1 MGWCAVSR
9 KTFLLLALSLA
20 PLPAAQAQIYPD
32 KPIRLI
38 VPAPIGSVTDVVAR
52 ALAQKLTE
60 RWAQPFVVEDR
71 RGASG
76 VLGSELVAKSVPDG
90 YTLLVVDTA
99 HVTNPALRG
108 KLPYDTLHDFAPVSM
123 LALVPSVLVVH
134 PSLPARTVKE
144 LVALAGARLDG
155 LDYASAG
162 GGSMAHL
169 AGLLFNTMAGVSM
182 VHVPYKGGRLALTEL
197 IGGQVSLMFGSMIL
211 SMPHVRT
218 GKLRALGVT
227 SAHRSAATPGLPT
240 IAEAGLPGFEVTTWF
255 ALLAPA
261 KTPGPIVNK
270 LNAEITSLLTLPE
283 IRDRMLFHGVE
294 AYHRSS
300 ADLGDHIRRE
310 IAKWD
315 KLIKVS
321 AARMDPP

>member
-1 MGWCAVSR
+1 MR
-9 KTFLLLALSLA
+9 KTCLLLAFSLA
-20 PLPAAQAQIYPD
+20 TLPAAQAQVYPD

-38 VPAPIGSVTDVVAR
+38 VPASIGSVTDVIAR
-52 ALAQKLTE
+52 VLGQKLTE
-60 RWAQPFVVEDR
+60 RWGQPVVVEDR

-76 VLGSELVAKSVPDG
+76 ILGSELVAKSAPDG
-90 YTLLVVDTA
+90 YTLLVVNTA
-99 HVTNPALRG
+99 HVTNPARHA

-123 LALVPSVLVVH
+123 IALVPSVLAVH

-155 LDYASAG
+155 LNYASAG
-162 GGSMAHL
+162 SGSATHM
-169 AGLLFNTMAGVSM
+169 AGLLFNMMAGVSM

-227 SAHRSAATPGLPT
+227 SAHRSTAAPGLPT
-240 IAEAGLPGFEVTTWF
+240 IAEAALPGYEVTTWF

-261 KTPGPIVNK
+261 KTPGPVVNK
-270 LNAEITSLLTLPE
+270 LNSEITSLLTLPD
-283 IRDRMLFHGVE
+283 IRERMLFHGAE
-294 AYHRSS
+294 AHHRSPG
-300 ADLGDHIRRE
+300 DLGDHIRRE

-315 KLIKVS
+315 KLIREA
-321 AARMDPP
+321 AARAE

>member
-1 MGWCAVSR
+1 MC
-9 KTFLLLALSLA
+9 KTCLLLALSLA
-20 PLPAAQAQIYPD
+20 TLPAAQAQVYPG

-38 VPAPIGSVTDVVAR
+38 VPAPIGSVTDVIAR
-52 ALAQKLTE
+52 MLAQKLTE
-60 RWAQPFVVEDR
+60 RWAQPVVVEDR
-71 RGASG
+71 RGANG

-90 YTLLVVDTA
+90 YTLLVANSD
-99 HVTNPALRG
+99 HVTNPALHG

-123 LALVPSVLVVH
+123 IALVPSMLVVH
-134 PSLPARTVKE
+134 PSLPARSVKE

-155 LDYASAG
+155 LTYASAG
-162 GGSMAHL
+162 SGSTTHL
-169 AGLLFNTMAGVSM
+169 AGLLFNMMAGVSM

-211 SMPHVRT
+211 SIPHVRT
-218 GKLRALGVT
+218 GKLRALAVT
-227 SAHRSAATPGLPT
+227 SVNRSTAAPGLPT
-240 IAEAGLPGFEVTTWF
+240 IAEAALPGFEATTWF

-261 KTPGPIVNK
+261 QTSGPVVNK
-270 LNAEITSLLTLPE
+270 LNSEITSLLTLPD
-283 IRDRMLFHGVE
+283 IRERMLFHGAEVH
-294 AYHRSS
+294 HRSS

-315 KLIKVS
+315 KLIRES

>member
-1 MGWCAVSR
+1 MR
-9 KTFLLLALSLA
+9 KTCLLLAFSVA
-20 PLPAAQAQIYPD
+20 TLPAAQAQVYPD

-38 VPAPIGSVTDVVAR
+38 VPASIGSVTDVIAR
-52 ALAQKLTE
+52 VLGQKLTE
-60 RWAQPFVVEDR
+60 RWGQPVVVEDR

-76 VLGSELVAKSVPDG
+76 ILGSELVAKSAPDG
-90 YTLLVVDTA
+90 YTLLVVNTA
-99 HVTNPALRG
+99 HVTNPARHA

-123 LALVPSVLVVH
+123 IALVPSVLAVH

-155 LDYASAG
+155 LNYASAG
-162 GGSMAHL
+162 SGSATHM
-169 AGLLFNTMAGVSM
+169 AGLLFNMMAGVSM

-227 SAHRSAATPGLPT
+227 SAHRSTAAPGLPT
-240 IAEAGLPGFEVTTWF
+240 IAEAALPGYEVTTWF

-261 KTPGPIVNK
+261 KTPGPVVNK
-270 LNAEITSLLTLPE
+270 LNSEIISLLTLPD
-283 IRDRMLFHGVE
+283 IRERMLIHGAEVH
-294 AYHRSS
+294 HRSPG
-300 ADLGDHIRRE
+300 DLGDHIRRE

-315 KLIKVS
+315 KLIRES
-321 AARMDPP
+321 AARTE

>member
-1 MGWCAVSR
+1 MGCAVSR
-9 KTFLLLALSLA
+9 KTCLLLALSWA
-20 PLPAAQAQIYPD
+20 ALPAAQAQVYPN

-38 VPAPIGSVTDVVAR
+38 VPASIGSVTDVVAR

-60 RWAQPFVVEDR
+60 RWAQPVVVEDR
-71 RGASG
+71 RGANG
-76 VLGSELVAKSVPDG
+76 VLGSEFVAKSAPDG

-99 HVTNPALRG
+99 HVTNPARHA

-123 LALVPSVLVVH
+123 IALVPSVLVVH

-155 LDYASAG
+155 LNYASAG
-162 GGSMAHL
+162 SGSATHM
-169 AGLLFNTMAGVSM
+169 AGLLFNMMAGVSM
-182 VHVPYKGGRLALTEL
+182 VRVPYKGGRLALTEL

-227 SAHRSAATPGLPT
+227 SAQRSAAEPGLPT
-240 IAEAGLPGFEVTTWF
+240 IAEAALPGYEVTTWF

-270 LNAEITSLLTLPE
+270 LNSEITSLLTLPD
-283 IRDRMLFHGVE
+283 IRERMLFHGAEVH
-294 AYHRSS
+294 HRSS

-315 KLIKVS
+315 KLIKES

>member
-1 MGWCAVSR
+1 MR
-9 KTFLLLALSLA
+9 KTCLLLAFSVA
-20 PLPAAQAQIYPD
+20 TLPAAQAQVYPD

-38 VPAPIGSVTDVVAR
+38 VPASIGSVTDVIAR
-52 ALAQKLTE
+52 VLGQKLTE
-60 RWAQPFVVEDR
+60 RWGQPVVVEDR

-76 VLGSELVAKSVPDG
+76 ILGSELVAKSAPDG
-90 YTLLVVDTA
+90 YTLLVVNTA
-99 HVTNPALRG
+99 HVTNPARHA

-123 LALVPSVLVVH
+123 IALVPSVLAVH

-155 LDYASAG
+155 LNYASAG
-162 GGSMAHL
+162 SGSATHMA
-169 AGLLFNTMAGVSM
+169 GVLFNMMAGVSM

-227 SAHRSAATPGLPT
+227 SAHRSTAAPGLPT
-240 IAEAGLPGFEVTTWF
+240 IAEAALPGYEVTTWF

-261 KTPGPIVNK
+261 KTPGPVVNK
-270 LNAEITSLLTLPE
+270 LNSEIISLLTLPD
-283 IRDRMLFHGVE
+283 IRERMLIHGAEVH
-294 AYHRSS
+294 HRSPG
-300 ADLGDHIRRE
+300 DLGDHIRRE

-315 KLIKVS
+315 KLIRES
-321 AARMDPP
+321 AARTE

>member
-1 MGWCAVSR
+1 MGCAVSR
-9 KTFLLLALSLA
+9 KTCLLLALSLPA
-20 PLPAAQAQIYPD
+20 LPAAQAQVYPD

-38 VPAPIGSVTDVVAR
+38 VPAPMGSVTDVVAR
-52 ALAQKLTE
+52 VLAQKLTE
-60 RWAQPFVVEDR
+60 RWAQPVVVEDR
-71 RGASG
+71 RGANG
-76 VLGSELVAKSVPDG
+76 VIGSELVAKSAPDG
-90 YTLLVVDTA
+90 YTLLLADTA

-123 LALVPSVLVVH
+123 IAVVPSVLVVH
-134 PSLPARTVKE
+134 PSVPARSVRE

-155 LDYASAG
+155 LNYASAG
-162 GGSMAHL
+162 SGSSTHL

-211 SMPHVRT
+211 SLPHVRT
-218 GKLRALGVT
+218 GKLRALAVT
-227 SAHRSAATPGLPT
+227 SAKRSAAAPGLPT
-240 IAEAGLPGFEVTTWF
+240 IAEAALPGFEVTTWF

-270 LNAEITSLLTLPE
+270 LNSEITSLLTLPE

-294 AYHRSS
+294 VHHRSS